1 MLKKLVN
8 PSNKKI
14 KIAKRVYDLYCKINS
29 LHAVKAETGL
39 AIDTIRKY
47 IMLVEDINNQCK
59 ISTKDRYY
67 KPEAVVP
74 EVVLADTPNDTPIY
88 IYKDKNIKNINI
100 DKNIKYKDNIN
111 STNIDNINNK
121 DIKYSEDIITNDI
134 SKDIKLKDKILINK
148 LNDISKQYLEYLEN
162 PSAEMLNK
170 TSLRDRGI
178 IAGILLDKKILLT
191 HKAADK
197 VANQSII
204 FNLFGNNKSLS
215 EFISGSMDRQ
225 KRLEQRPV
233 KQYTQAINK

>member
-1 MLKKLVN
+1 
-8 PSNKKI
+8 
-14 KIAKRVYDLYCKINS
+14 
-29 LHAVKAETGL
+29 
-39 AIDTIRKY
+39 
-47 IMLVEDINNQCK
+47 MLVEDINNQCK

-67 KPEAVVP
+67 KPEVITP
-74 EVVLADTPNDTPIY
+74 EVIQSMPPEDTPIY
-88 IYKDKNIKNINI
+88 IYKDNIYKDKEYKDNNIKYKDINIKDKNINI
-100 DKNIKYKDNIN
+100 DKY
-111 STNIDNINNK
+111 NID
-121 DIKYSEDIITNDI
+121 STDIITNDI

-162 PSAEMLNK
+162 PTEEMLNK

-225 KRLEQRPV
+225 KRLQDRPV
-233 KQYTQAINK
+233 REYQQAINK